1 MSVLKKSGLL
11 LVMLGLLLG
20 QMLPVQ
26 AAMVSNTELVQQM
39 ERGELVE
46 MLQRA
51 EVQQQLIELGVDPAA
66 SLARVNQMSDQEV
79 AELNGQIRELPVG
92 AGLSTVDLL
101 LIIIIILLLA

>member
-1 MSVLKKSGLL
+1 MSVLKKLGLL

-20 QMLPVQ
+20 QVLPAQ
-26 AAMVSNTELVQQM
+26 AAMVSNADLVQQM

-46 MLQRA
+46 MLQRD

-66 SLARVNQMSDQEV
+66 SLARVNQMSDEEV
-79 AELNGQIRELPVG
+79 AKLNGQISELPAG

>member
-1 MSVLKKSGLL
+1 MSVLKKLGLL

-20 QMLPVQ
+20 QVLPAQ
-26 AAMVSNTELVQQM
+26 AAMVSNADLVQQM

-46 MLQRA
+46 MLQRD

-66 SLARVNQMSDQEV
+66 SLGRVNQMSDEEV
-79 AELNGQIRELPVG
+79 AKLNGQISELPAG